1 LRPAAWAVFG
11 LTAGMAAAQTTELKP
26 ATVLAFD
33 SYIQS
38 AESRIDRQ
46 MHSAG
51 GFLWVDQSSG
61 RAGRVR
67 AGAVLSEPWAGK
79 PEQNVPDGLIHDWI
93 GAVFIPGATLDGTL
107 AFVQDYN
114 NHKNVYKPEVLDS
127 KLLSRQ
133 GGEFRVYLRL
143 LKKKIIT
150 VTLDTYYDVRYVYLD
165 PKRCYSRSRSTRIA
179 ELTGAREL
187 PVGRDHGFL
196 WRLYSY
202 WRFEER
208 DGGVYMECEAI
219 SLTRN
224 VPRTLGWLIEPII
237 RDLPRESLAS
247 TLRETALGV
256 RDRPVPVAGT
266 RR

>member
-1 LRPAAWAVFG
+1 LRAAAWAVLG
-11 LTAGMAAAQTTELKP
+11 LAAGMAAAQTAELKP
-26 ATVLAFD
+26 ATVQAFD

-46 MHSAG
+46 AHGAG
-51 GFLWVDQSSG
+51 SFLWVDQSPG
-61 RAGRVR
+61 RALRVR
-67 AGAVLSEPWAGK
+67 AGEVLSEPWTGK
-79 PEQNVPDGLIHDWI
+79 PEQSVPDGLIHDWI
-93 GAVFIPGATLDGTL
+93 GAVFIPGTTLDRTL

-133 GGEFRVYLRL
+133 DGEFHVYLRL

-150 VTLDTYYDVRYVYLD
+150 VSLDTYYDVHYTYLD
-165 PKRCYSRSRSTRIA
+165 AAHCYSRSHSTRITEVA
-179 ELTGAREL
+179 GGREL

-219 SLTRN
+219 SLTRS
-224 VPRTLGWLIEPII
+224 VPLGLGWIIEPII
-237 RDLPRESLAS
+237 RDLPRESLTN
-247 TLRETALGV
+247 TLRESALGV
-256 RDRPVPVAGT
+256 RARS
-266 RR
+266 